1 MNVTLGSLKA
11 DSIDRL
17 DELDL
22 LPEDSD
28 LQDVTE
34 AVEGSQSPTTTDHNG
49 NAMVQRPSND
59 GVTRTSRSG
68 RTGNVSWFEDMI
80 RGSRLGVHS
89 TKRKGYG
96 QSADGSTQVQWE
108 ISEYYGEEDEPKKKN
123 VKTQMNTDT
132 PMRE

>member
-1 MNVTLGSLKA
+1 MNVTLGSLKG

-28 LQDVTE
+28 LQDVTD
-34 AVEGSQSPTTTDHNG
+34 AVAGSQFSTTTGHNG
-49 NAMVQRPSND
+49 NAMAQSPSND
-59 GVTRTSRSG
+59 GIIRTSRSG

-89 TKRKGYG
+89 TKRRGYG
-96 QSADGSTQVQWE
+96 QSADGSTHVQWE

-123 VKTQMNTDT
+123 VKTQTNTDT